1 MADDN
6 LDRQVSTKSW
16 ITRLASNKATYFLL
30 GGSMA
35 AVGIALSGIGAVAGV
50 GVEFAGACLLG
61 IGTLG
66 PLVYSTL
73 KMRDT
78 TNGTQELARELDN
91 INRNQPSNGHTSYPT
106 YINYCAQGLASGC
119 VALGTVATLIADG
132 LAKFDPEAF
141 DSDDADA
148 TNKAI
153 LGLGISG
160 SSIVAIGIIFGLVS
174 HVGLAAYVAGR
185 RDNLNEEIKKAL
197 RENAQQSHILPPP
210 IDDSASLQEL
220 QAELGAVRRENNSLS
235 RQLQKGGQ
243 VVDELNEKIDEA
255 QKKIKKLEKRIVANH
270 NTINTQKST
279 IEEQQEELASNK
291 STYQILMKDF
301 NVQIK
306 NNKQLESKLKETTK
320 ELYEMEQSKESI
332 VELLA
337 EKENKL
343 EQRKIQVEALQN
355 QIEKLE
361 KEQQEKPSEQQSCIS
376 SNLS

>member
-6 LDRQVSTKSW
+6 LDRQVSTKSR

-106 YINYCAQGLASGC
+106 YVNYCAQGLAGSC
-119 VALGTVATLIADG
+119 VVLGTVATLIADG
-132 LAKFDPEAF
+132 LAKFDSEAF
-141 DSDDADA
+141 DSDDEDA

-197 RENAQQSHILPPP
+197 RENAQQSPILPPP
-210 IDDSASLQEL
+210 IDHSASLQEL

-279 IEEQQEELASNK
+279 IEEQQKELASNK
-291 STYQILMKDF
+291 STYQILMEDF
-301 NVQIK
+301 NIQIK

-355 QIEKLE
+355 QIENLE